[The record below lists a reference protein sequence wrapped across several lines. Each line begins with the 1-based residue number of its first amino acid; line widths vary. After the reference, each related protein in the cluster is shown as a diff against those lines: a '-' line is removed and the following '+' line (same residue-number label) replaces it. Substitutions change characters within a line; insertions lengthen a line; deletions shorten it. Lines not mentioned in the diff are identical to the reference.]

1 MLVAVGLLRT
11 GCGLLE
17 DQHSLARTV
26 QPAPTCA
33 DTGVPQMGLV
43 GAGTTWQRGYSLPK
57 EKAFYLLIE
66 IYTTY
71 KGIVLESV

>member
-17 DQHSLARTV
+17 DQHSLAQTV

-33 DTGVPQMGLV
+33 DTGVPHMGLV
-43 GAGTTWQRGYSLPK
+43 GAGTIWQCGYSLPK
-57 EKAFYLLIE
+57 EKALYLLVE
-66 IYTTY
+66 MYTTY
-71 KGIVLESV
+71 KGTVLESV